1 MSLMGTLAKVAI
13 GVAVAKG
20 VSSLSKGSPAGGA
33 GRSASAGGLGDIVG
47 GLLGGATG
55 GSRQGG
61 KPAGGSRQS
70 GKTAGGLGDLLD
82 ELGGAGRGATRS
94 TATRSRKQAQ
104 PDLGGLLGQ
113 LTGAAGSGGTG
124 GIGDLLGSLAGMG
137 GAGTAGA
144 AGGLG
149 GLLGGLLGG
158 GGLGGTLN
166 SAFANGGEPDAPPA
180 PAQELAAAVLLKAMI
195 QAAKSDGQIDAAEQ
209 ARLLER
215 LGDVSAAEKAFVQQE
230 LAAPVDVEGLVAQI
244 PEGMEA
250 QAYTMAVMAI
260 DLDAQTEAQ
269 YLHALATA
277 LGLEPVEVNH
287 IHDRLGA
294 PKLYA

>member
-13 GVAVAKG
+13 GMAVAKG

-61 KPAGGSRQS
+61 KPAGTSRQS

-82 ELGGAGRGATRS
+82 ELGGAGRPATRS
-94 TATRSRKQAQ
+94 TATRSRKPAQ

-113 LTGAAGSGGTG
+113 LTGASGSGGTG

-215 LGDVSAAEKAFVQQE
+215 LGDVSVAEKAFVQQE